1 MRISKKFYTKSPTK
15 YVFLGLTINLYEK
28 KLFPLQFRGGILGQ
42 EYQIYRYYLLC
53 KKFFSLFYTF
63 LKLMIIIAI
72 DIFFESNL
80 LKIYFIFKFFIT
92 FSWLMISYIN
102 ILDNP

>member
-1 MRISKKFYTKSPTK
+1 
-15 YVFLGLTINLYEK
+15 
-28 KLFPLQFRGGILGQ
+28 
-42 EYQIYRYYLLC
+42 
-53 KKFFSLFYTF
+53 
-63 LKLMIIIAI
+63 MIIIAI